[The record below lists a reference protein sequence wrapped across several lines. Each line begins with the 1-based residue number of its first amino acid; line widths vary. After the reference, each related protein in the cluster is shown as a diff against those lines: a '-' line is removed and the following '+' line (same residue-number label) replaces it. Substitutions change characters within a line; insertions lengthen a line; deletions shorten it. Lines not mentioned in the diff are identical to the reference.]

1 MDKSEIEIRES
12 YFCVIESEIKDYKE
26 GDILYGGM
34 VIDDMFLANRHLKIY
49 AKEDYIYKF
58 CYFDE
63 DYNHIGDVYFGI
75 FRKAT
80 KNTATKLE
88 MLTVW

>member
-1 MDKSEIEIRES
+1 
-12 YFCVIESEIKDYKE
+12 
-26 GDILYGGM
+26 
-34 VIDDMFLANRHLKIY
+34 MFLANRHLKIY